1 MTYTSMWQKWKF
13 NYFSL
18 FFNFDINFYLSIF
31 LISITLYQ
39 HFNNLYN
46 SLLLMGPVFE
56 FLIYLCLSIQSKSF
70 QLANLICQNKI
81 HEIGLMYKLCN
92 TWKNIKMCINATIL
106 TCNLESPSR
115 TPKEPLS
122 GPLLSRQTV
131 YKSSSF
137 SGTDQIRQSL

>member
-39 HFNNLYN
+39 HFINLYN

-70 QLANLICQNKI
+70 QLANLILPKKNSWDWTQT
-81 HEIGLMYKLCN
+81 CN
-92 TWKNIKMCINATIL
+92 TWKNIKMCINATTL

-115 TPKEPLS
+115 TPIEPLL